1 MCLLTN
7 FKKYKINLTCA
18 NSSEMEFK
26 GFGKYK
32 GSFNGYNITLNKVFY
47 SKMKI
52 KIWLVEFNLPIW
64 N

>member
-52 KIWLVEFNLPIW
+52 KI
-64 N
+64 